1 MAVATE
7 ISNIILAKTTILGIF
22 LISRKMYSSV
32 HLPAYFFGVIMLYV
46 SALPQVRDFAQ
57 QEAFR
62 VDSSSLI
69 PFIEKELLHI
79 DLLNSF
85 IPQMQN
91 TSLVFQGG
99 TALRLC
105 YGAPRYSE
113 DLDFSVGLDFY
124 QAEKLNSLINEN
136 LIKQCN
142 GEVSLKQPKDSIWN
156 RNDVSNQTKVAK
168 WFVKY
173 DLNPNQRDIPLQIIK
188 LEAASIGAHT
198 SLTKNAICHYPQF
211 FKEFPDLKIHV
222 ESCDEIMADKL
233 LSFSA
238 SSYTRW
244 RDLWDMNWM
253 IEKSDITPA
262 TFPLLEYK
270 ILDYKTDSQEYKS
283 NLENTIKNIPEFI
296 NSNEF
301 LQEMKKMLPVETVET
316 TLLDPN
322 YRLKMISNLSDIHRE
337 AFGNIKK
344 PSAHQRLSERN
355 HDLRQASKALSNER
369 TDWQIDSFDKTEH

>member
-1 MAVATE
+1 MLFV
-7 ISNIILAKTTILGIF
+7 
-22 LISRKMYSSV
+22 SS
-32 HLPAYFFGVIMLYV
+32 
-46 SALPQVRDFAQ
+46 LPQVRDFAQ

-62 VDSSSLI
+62 IDSSSLI

-85 IPQMQN
+85 VPQMQN

-113 DLDFSVGLDFY
+113 DLDFSVGSDFY

-173 DLNPNQRDIPLQIIK
+173 DLNPNQRDIPLQKIK

-270 ILDYKTDSQEYKS
+270 ILDYKTDSQE
-283 NLENTIKNIPEFI
+283 
-296 NSNEF
+296 
-301 LQEMKKMLPVETVET
+301 KKMLPVETVET

-369 TDWQIDSFDKTEH
+369 TDRQIDSFDKTEH

>member
-1 MAVATE
+1 MKKLSFFHTPYF
-7 ISNIILAKTTILGIF
+7 LGVPMPLF
-22 LISRKMYSSV
+22 ASLTLVKET
-32 HLPAYFFGVIMLYV
+32 
-46 SALPQVRDFAQ
+46 ALK
-57 QEAFR
+57 EAA
-62 VDSSSLI
+62 SLKS
-69 PFIEKELLHI
+69 PLLTSFIEKELLHI

-173 DLNPNQRDIPLQIIK
+173 DLNPNQRDIPLQKIK

-296 NSNEF
+296 NINEF
-301 LQEMKKMLPVETVET
+301 LQEMKKMLPVETVKT

-369 TDWQIDSFDKTEH
+369 TDRQIDSFDKTEH

>member
-1 MAVATE
+1 
-7 ISNIILAKTTILGIF
+7 
-22 LISRKMYSSV
+22 
-32 HLPAYFFGVIMLYV
+32 
-46 SALPQVRDFAQ
+46 
-57 QEAFR
+57 
-62 VDSSSLI
+62 
-69 PFIEKELLHI
+69 
-79 DLLNSF
+79 
-85 IPQMQN
+85 MQN

-173 DLNPNQRDIPLQIIK
+173 DLNPNQRDIPLQKIK

-198 SLTKNAICHYPQF
+198 SLIKNAICHYPQF
-211 FKEFPDLKIHV
+211 FKGFPDLKIHV

-301 LQEMKKMLPVETVET
+301 LQEMKKMLPVETVKT

-369 TDWQIDSFDKTEH
+369 TDRQIDSFDKTEH

>member
-1 MAVATE
+1 
-7 ISNIILAKTTILGIF
+7 
-22 LISRKMYSSV
+22 
-32 HLPAYFFGVIMLYV
+32 
-46 SALPQVRDFAQ
+46 
-57 QEAFR
+57 
-62 VDSSSLI
+62 
-69 PFIEKELLHI
+69 
-79 DLLNSF
+79 
-85 IPQMQN
+85 MQ
-91 TSLVFQGG
+91 
-99 TALRLC
+99 
-105 YGAPRYSE
+105 
-113 DLDFSVGLDFY
+113 
-124 QAEKLNSLINEN
+124 K
-136 LIKQCN
+136 
-142 GEVSLKQPKDSIWN
+142 
-156 RNDVSNQTKVAK
+156 
-168 WFVKY
+168 
-173 DLNPNQRDIPLQIIK
+173 IK

-322 YRLKMISNLSDIHRE
+322 YRLKMAISKNQVRIN
-337 AFGNIKK
+337 AC
-344 PSAHQRLSERN
+344 QSETMIYAR
-355 HDLRQASKALSNER
+355 RQKLFLTNE
-369 TDWQIDSFDKTEH
+369 QIGK

>member
-1 MAVATE
+1 
-7 ISNIILAKTTILGIF
+7 
-22 LISRKMYSSV
+22 
-32 HLPAYFFGVIMLYV
+32 MLYV
-46 SALPQVRDFAQ
+46 SSLPQVRDFAQ

-62 VDSSSLI
+62 IDSSSLI

-85 IPQMQN
+85 VPQMQN

-113 DLDFSVGLDFY
+113 DLDFSVGSDFY

-173 DLNPNQRDIPLQIIK
+173 DLNPNQRDIPLQKIK

-198 SLTKNAICHYPQF
+198 SAH
-211 FKEFPDLKIHV
+211 
-222 ESCDEIMADKL
+222 
-233 LSFSA
+233 
-238 SSYTRW
+238 
-244 RDLWDMNWM
+244 
-253 IEKSDITPA
+253 EKRHLPLPA
-262 TFPLLEYK
+262 VL
-270 ILDYKTDSQEYKS
+270 
-283 NLENTIKNIPEFI
+283 
-296 NSNEF
+296 
-301 LQEMKKMLPVETVET
+301 
-316 TLLDPN
+316 
-322 YRLKMISNLSDIHRE
+322 
-337 AFGNIKK
+337 
-344 PSAHQRLSERN
+344 
-355 HDLRQASKALSNER
+355 
-369 TDWQIDSFDKTEH
+369 

>member
-1 MAVATE
+1 
-7 ISNIILAKTTILGIF
+7 
-22 LISRKMYSSV
+22 
-32 HLPAYFFGVIMLYV
+32 MLYV
-46 SALPQVRDFAQ
+46 SSLPQVRDFAQ

-62 VDSSSLI
+62 IDSSSLI

-85 IPQMQN
+85 VPQMQN

-113 DLDFSVGLDFY
+113 DLDFSVGSDFY

-156 RNDVSNQTKVAK
+156 RNDVSNQMKVAK

-173 DLNPNQRDIPLQIIK
+173 DLNPNQRDIPLQKIK

-301 LQEMKKMLPVETVET
+301 LQEMKKMLHVETVET

-369 TDWQIDSFDKTEH
+369 TDRQIDSFDKTEH

>member
-1 MAVATE
+1 
-7 ISNIILAKTTILGIF
+7 
-22 LISRKMYSSV
+22 
-32 HLPAYFFGVIMLYV
+32 MLYV
-46 SALPQVRDFAQ
+46 SSLPQVRDFAQ

-62 VDSSSLI
+62 IDSSSLI

-85 IPQMQN
+85 VPQMQN

-113 DLDFSVGLDFY
+113 DLDFSVGSDFY

-173 DLNPNQRDIPLQIIK
+173 DLNPNQRDIPLQKIK

-211 FKEFPDLKIHV
+211 FKEFPDLKI
-222 ESCDEIMADKL
+222 
-233 LSFSA
+233 
-238 SSYTRW
+238 
-244 RDLWDMNWM
+244 
-253 IEKSDITPA
+253 
-262 TFPLLEYK
+262 
-270 ILDYKTDSQEYKS
+270 
-283 NLENTIKNIPEFI
+283 
-296 NSNEF
+296 
-301 LQEMKKMLPVETVET
+301 
-316 TLLDPN
+316 LDPN

-369 TDWQIDSFDKTEH
+369 TDRQIDSFDKTEH